1 MHLGSLHILDI
12 LVVLAY
18 FVAVIWIGRHAS
30 GASKSEEGF
39 FLAGRK
45 LGKFYQFFLSFG
57 NATEPSGA
65 VSNATLV
72 FQRGVSG
79 VWLAFQT
86 IFMNPYYWF
95 MYVWFRR
102 VRLVTMADL
111 FEDRFN
117 SRNLS
122 RLYAIFQIG
131 VACVFLGSGNF
142 VAYKIASSLVRKP
155 EAQWTAA
162 EQASVAAFTEWRQ
175 LEKQAA
181 ANPLAPAEKARLD
194 DLRDRKARGELHSYI
209 TSLPPIPF
217 YLCFTVVVGAYI
229 VLGGM
234 TAAALNETLQG
245 FLIMVFSVMLIPVG
259 LKAIGGWGEL
269 ANKIPAADFDLFGVS
284 GSPAFIAASLLV
296 GLVQIHGLSHN
307 MGISGS
313 AKDEYAARS
322 GGVGGT
328 YLKRVMIILWAF
340 AGLIAIAL
348 FGKDGLSDPDAVWG
362 TMSRQLLGPG
372 FVGLMLAGVIAGTMS
387 TLAAKAL
394 AVSSLFVRN
403 VFRDQLTTTESS
415 LKAARWAVIAVLCL
429 GVISGAVMDNVTAV
443 VKLILT
449 VNVPFGAAVILI
461 FFWRRLTAQGVWAA
475 ILLSALANLV
485 IPLSADYF
493 QSIRQAPSLT
503 ETVEY
508 NGRPVSVYWEKVVRI
523 DPNNPASGIEG
534 RGRFNLECWTLDK
547 LGVIDAAKLTP
558 VGRETVQFFFDGL
571 FPFVVLVIASLLSP
585 RTPKPLVEQFYGK
598 MKTPVGATPELE
610 AAEMEATQRNPSR
623 FDNTKLFGP
632 TSSWEFCKWTRV
644 DAVGFLSCLGV
655 SFAIVGLFVV
665 LLKLAAAGKV

>member
-1 MHLGSLHILDI
+1 MSGLHFLDI
-12 LVVLAY
+12 LVILAY
-18 FVAVIWIGRHAS
+18 LFIVVFVGYRSSKAS
-30 GASKSEEGF
+30 ATQEGY

-111 FEDRFN
+111 FEDRFG
-117 SRNLS
+117 SRGLS
-122 RLYAIFQIG
+122 RLYAVFQIG

-155 EAQWTAA
+155 EVQWTAA
-162 EQASVAAFTEWRQ
+162 ERQSVASFEEFKR
-175 LEKQAA
+175 LEKQMATQ
-181 ANPLAPAEKARLD
+181 PLSEPERARLE
-194 DLRDRKARGELHSYI
+194 DLRDQNARGELHSYI
-209 TSLPPIPF
+209 TGLQPIPF

-245 FLIMVFSVMLIPVG
+245 FLIIVFSVMLIPVG
-259 LKAIGGWGEL
+259 LKAIGGWEQL
-269 ANKIPAADFDLFGVS
+269 SKKVPAADLDLFGVS
-284 GSPAFIAASLLV
+284 GSPAFIIASLLV

-340 AGLIAIAL
+340 AGLIAIAM
-348 FGKDGLSDPDAVWG
+348 FGKGGLSDPDAVWG
-362 TMSRQLLGPG
+362 TMSKQLLGPG
-372 FVGLMLAGVIAGTMS
+372 LVGLMLAGVIAGTMS

-403 VFRDQLTTTESS
+403 VFRDQLKTTEASM
-415 LKAARWAVIAVLCL
+415 KAARWAVVGVLFL
-429 GVISGAVMDNVTAV
+429 GVISGAVMQNVTSV

-475 ILLSALANLV
+475 VILSALFNLIV
-485 IPLSADYF
+485 PLSADYF
-493 QSIRQAPSLT
+493 EGIRRAPSLT
-503 ETVEY
+503 VTSEVD
-508 NGRPVSVYWEKVVRI
+508 GRPVAVFWEKVVRI
-523 DPNNPASGIEG
+523 DPENPQSGVEG
-534 RGRFNLECWTLDK
+534 RGRFNLECWLLDK
-547 LGVIDAAKLTP
+547 VGVIDAAKLTP
-558 VGRETVQFFFDGL
+558 TGRETAQFFFDGF
-571 FPFVVLVIASLLSP
+571 FPFVVLIVTSFFTRP
-585 RTPKPLVEQFYGK
+585 TEKKLVDQFYGK
-598 MKTPVGATPELE
+598 MKTPVGPSPEADAIAVE
-610 AAEMEATQRNPSR
+610 ETFRNPSR
-623 FDNTKLFGP
+623 FDHTKLFGP
-632 TSSWEFCKWTRV
+632 KSSWEFCKWDRV
-644 DAVGFLSCLGV
+644 DTVGFLSCLAI
-655 SFAIVGLFVV
+655 SWAIVGLFVL
-665 LLKLAAAGKV
+665 LLKLAANG

>member
-1 MHLGSLHILDI
+1 MSGLHFLDI
-12 LVVLAY
+12 AVILAY
-18 FVAVIWIGRHAS
+18 LIIVVVVGYR
-30 GASKSEEGF
+30 ASKASASEEGY

-45 LGKFYQFFLSFG
+45 LGKFYQFFLQFG

-79 VWLAFQT
+79 VWLGFQT

-111 FEDRFN
+111 FEDRFG

-122 RLYAIFQIG
+122 RLYAVFQIG

-155 EAQWTAA
+155 DVQWTAS
-162 EQASVAAFTEWRQ
+162 ERASVAGFNEMKV
-175 LEKQAA
+175 LEKQLVTGT
-181 ANPLAPAEKARLD
+181 LAPELKPRLD
-194 DLRDRKARGELHSYI
+194 DLRDKNARGELHSYI
-209 TSLPPIPF
+209 TSLPEIPF

-234 TAAALNETLQG
+234 TAAAVNETLQG
-245 FLIMVFSVMLIPVG
+245 FLIIVFSIMLIPVG
-259 LKAIGGWGEL
+259 LKYIGGWDEL
-269 ANKIPAADFDLFGVS
+269 KNKIPAADLDLFGVS
-284 GSPAFIAASLLV
+284 GSPAFIVASLLV

-328 YLKRVMIILWAF
+328 YLKRIMIILWAF
-340 AGLIAIAL
+340 AGLIAIAM
-348 FGKDGLSDPDAVWG
+348 FGKDGLADPDAVWG
-362 TMSRQLLGPG
+362 TMSKELLGPG

-403 VFRDQLTTTESS
+403 VFRDQLKSTAATMS
-415 LKAARWAVIAVLCL
+415 AARWAVIGVLVL
-429 GVISGAVMDNVTAV
+429 GVISGALMDNVTSV

-461 FFWRRLTAQGVWAA
+461 FFWRRLTATSVWAA
-475 ILLSALANLV
+475 VILSALVNLV
-485 IPLSADYF
+485 VPLTANKF
-493 QSIRQAPSLT
+493 AAVRQAPSLA
-503 ETVEY
+503 ETVEF
-508 NGRPVSVYWEKVVRI
+508 NGKPRSVYWEEVVRI
-523 DPNNPASGIEG
+523 NPADPASALEG
-534 RGRFNLECWTLDK
+534 KGRFNLEVWTLDK
-547 LGVIDAAKLTP
+547 VGIVNAAKLTP
-558 VGRETVQFFFDGL
+558 VGRETAQFFFDGF
-571 FPFVVLVIASLLSP
+571 FPFVVMLIVSLFTKRSDTALV
-585 RTPKPLVEQFYGK
+585 TQFYGK
-598 MKTPVGATPELE
+598 MKTPVGPSPEQDL
-610 AAEMEATQRNPSR
+610 AEVEETRRNPAR
-623 FDNTKLFGP
+623 FDHTKLLGAK
-632 TSSWEFCKWTRV
+632 SSWEFCKWTRQ
-644 DAVGFLSCLGV
+644 DAVGFLACFAV
-655 SFAIVGLFVV
+655 SWGIVGAFVLV
-665 LLKLAAAGKV
+665 LKFAAT

>member
-1 MHLGSLHILDI
+1 MSGLHFLDI
-12 LVVLAY
+12 
-18 FVAVIWIGRHAS
+18 AVIVAYLATVVFVGFR
-30 GASKSEEGF
+30 ASKASTSEEGY

-45 LGKFYQFFLSFG
+45 LGKFYQFFLNFG

-79 VWLAFQT
+79 VWLGFQT

-102 VRLVTMADL
+102 VRLVTMSDL
-111 FEDRFN
+111 FEDRFG
-117 SRNLS
+117 SRGLS

-162 EQASVAAFTEWRQ
+162 EQTSVRQ
-175 LEKQAA
+175 FEEFKTLEKQNAVT
-181 ANPLAPAEKARLD
+181 PLAPESKARLD
-194 DLRDRKARGELHSYI
+194 DLRDRNARGELHSYI

-245 FLIMVFSVMLIPVG
+245 VLIVVFSVMLIPVG
-259 LKAIGGWGEL
+259 LEAIGGWGEL
-269 ANKIPAADFDLFGVS
+269 KNKIPAGDLDLFGVS
-284 GSPAFIAASLLV
+284 GSPAFILASLLV

-313 AKDEYAARS
+313 AKNEYAARS

-328 YLKRVMIILWAF
+328 YLKRIMIILWAF
-340 AGLIAIAL
+340 AGLIAIAM

-362 TMSRQLLGPG
+362 TMSKQLLGPG

-403 VFRDQLTTTESS
+403 VFRDQLHSTEATMT
-415 LKAARWAVIAVLCL
+415 AARWAVIAVLCL
-429 GVISGAVMDNVTAV
+429 GVISGWLMRDVTSV

-461 FFWRRLTAQGVWAA
+461 FFWRRLTAGAVWAA
-475 ILLSALANLV
+475 ILLSALFNL
-485 IPLSADYF
+485 ILPLSADY
-493 QSIRQAPSLT
+493 SESLRRDPELVIT
-503 ETVEY
+503 SEFA
-508 NGRPVSVYWEKVVRI
+508 GKPVAVFWKEVVRV
-523 DPNNPASGIEG
+523 DPANPAAGMMG
-534 RGRFNLECWTLDK
+534 RGRFNLECWILDRV
-547 LGVIDAAKLTP
+547 GVIDAAKLTP
-558 VGRETVQFFFDGL
+558 TGRETAQFFFDGL
-571 FPFVVLVIASLLSP
+571 FPFAVLIIVSLFTKRADSAMID
-585 RTPKPLVEQFYGK
+585 QFYGK
-598 MKTPVGATPELE
+598 MKTPIGETPELE
-610 AAEMEATQRNPSR
+610 LATMEETRRNPGR
-623 FDNTKLFGP
+623 YDHTKLFGP
-632 TSSWEFCKWTRV
+632 KSSWEFCKWDRV
-644 DAVGFLSCLGV
+644 DTVGFLSC
-655 SFAIVGLFVV
+655 FAISWTIVGLFVFV
-665 LLKLAAAGKV
+665 LKLAKGG

>member
-1 MHLGSLHILDI
+1 MSGLHFLDI
-12 LVVLAY
+12 AVIVTYLVVVVVVGY
-18 FVAVIWIGRHAS
+18 R
-30 GASKSEEGF
+30 ASKASASEEGY

-45 LGKFYQFFLSFG
+45 LGKFYQFFLQFG

-79 VWLAFQT
+79 VWLGFQT

-111 FEDRFN
+111 FEDRFG
-117 SRNLS
+117 SRGLS

-155 EAQWTAA
+155 EVQWTAT
-162 EQASVAAFTEWRQ
+162 ERASVAGFTEMKA
-175 LEKQAA
+175 LEKQLGAGT
-181 ANPLAPAEKARLD
+181 LAPESKPRLD
-194 DLRDRKARGELHSYI
+194 ELRDRNARGELHSYI
-209 TSLPPIPF
+209 TSLPEIPF
-217 YLCFTVVVGAYI
+217 YLCFTIVVGAYI

-245 FLIMVFSVMLIPVG
+245 FLIIVFSIMLIPVG
-259 LKAIGGWGEL
+259 LNYIGGWDQL
-269 ANKIPAADFDLFGVS
+269 KHKIPAADLDLFGVS
-284 GSPAFIAASLLV
+284 GSPAFIVASLLV

-328 YLKRVMIILWAF
+328 YLKRIMIILWAF
-340 AGLIAIAL
+340 AGLIAIAM
-348 FGKDGLSDPDAVWG
+348 FGKDGLADPDAVWG
-362 TMSRQLLGPG
+362 TMSKELLGPG

-403 VFRDQLTTTESS
+403 VFRDQLKTTGATMA
-415 LKAARWAVIAVLCL
+415 AARWAVIAVLVL
-429 GVISGAVMDNVTAV
+429 GVISGALMDNVTSV

-461 FFWRRLTAQGVWAA
+461 FFWRRLTAGGVWAA
-475 ILLSALANLV
+475 VILSALVNLI
-485 IPLSADYF
+485 IPLTANHAK
-493 QSIRQAPSLT
+493 SIARSPELT
-503 ETVEY
+503 QVVEF
-508 NGRPVSVYWEKVVRI
+508 NGKPRSVYWEEVVRI
-523 DPNNPASGIEG
+523 DPADPASGLQG
-534 RGRFNLECWTLDK
+534 RGRFNLEVWALDK
-547 LGVIDAAKLTP
+547 LGVIDAPALTP
-558 VGRETVQFFFDGL
+558 AGRETAQFFFDGF
-571 FPFVVLVIASLLSP
+571 FPFLVMLVVSLFTKRSDPTLVL
-585 RTPKPLVEQFYGK
+585 QFYGK
-598 MKTPVGATPELE
+598 MKTPVGPSPEAD
-610 AAEMEATQRNPSR
+610 AAEVEKTRREPAR
-623 FDNTKLFGP
+623 FDHTKLFGAR
-632 TSSWEFCKWTRV
+632 SSWEFCKWTRV
-644 DAVGFLSCLGV
+644 DAVGFLAC
-655 SFAIVGLFVV
+655 FATSWGIVGAFVWV
-665 LLKLAAAGKV
+665 LYKAAT

>member
-1 MHLGSLHILDI
+1 MSGLHFLDI
-12 LVVLAY
+12 
-18 FVAVIWIGRHAS
+18 AVIVAYLVIVVVVGYR
-30 GASKSEEGF
+30 ASKASASEEGY

-45 LGKFYQFFLSFG
+45 LGKFYQFFLNFG

-79 VWLAFQT
+79 VWLGFQT

-111 FEDRFN
+111 FEDRFG
-117 SRNLS
+117 SRGLS
-122 RLYAIFQIG
+122 RLYAVFQIG

-155 EAQWTAA
+155 EVQWTAS
-162 EQASVAAFTEWRQ
+162 ERASVAGFTELKQ
-175 LEKQAA
+175 LEKQSLTA
-181 ANPLAPAEKARLD
+181 PLEPASQARLA
-194 DLRDRKARGELHSYI
+194 DLRDSYARGELHSYI
-209 TSLPPIPF
+209 TSLPEIPF
-217 YLCFTVVVGAYI
+217 YLCFTIVVGAYI

-245 FLIMVFSVMLIPVG
+245 FLIIVFSIMLIPVG
-259 LKAIGGWGEL
+259 LKYIGGWGEL
-269 ANKIPAADFDLFGVS
+269 KNKVSAADLDLFGVS
-284 GSPAFIAASLLV
+284 GSPAFIVASLLV

-340 AGLIAIAL
+340 AGLIAIAM
-348 FGKDGLSDPDAVWG
+348 FGKDGLADPDAVWG
-362 TMSRQLLGPG
+362 TMSKELLGPG

-403 VFRDQLTTTESS
+403 VFRDQLKSTAATMS
-415 LKAARWAVIAVLCL
+415 AARWAVIGVLVL
-429 GVISGAVMDNVTAV
+429 GVVSGALMDNVTAV

-461 FFWRRLTAQGVWAA
+461 FFWRRLTATGVWAA
-475 ILLSALANLV
+475 VLLSALVNLV
-485 IPLSADYF
+485 IPLMANEVASV
-493 QSIRQAPSLT
+493 RQAQSLA
-503 ETVEY
+503 EVVEF
-508 NGRPVSVYWEKVVRI
+508 NGKPRAVYWEEVVRI
-523 DPNNPASGIEG
+523 DPENPASGLEG
-534 RGRFNLECWTLDK
+534 RGRFNLEVWTLDK
-547 LGVIDAAKLTP
+547 LGIIDARALTP
-558 VGRETVQFFFDGL
+558 AGRETAQFFFDGF
-571 FPFVVLVIASLLSP
+571 FPFLVMLLASLLSR
-585 RTPKPLVEQFYGK
+585 RTDPALVAQFYGK
-598 MKTPVGATPELE
+598 MKTPVGPSPEAD
-610 AAEMEATQRNPSR
+610 AAEVEATRRDPAR
-623 FDNTKLFGP
+623 FDHTKLFGP
-632 TSSWEFCKWTRV
+632 KSSWEFCKWTRV
-644 DAVGFLSCLGV
+644 DAVGFFACLAV
-655 SFAIVGLFVV
+655 SWGIVGAFVLV
-665 LLKLAAAGKV
+665 LKFAAS

>member
-1 MHLGSLHILDI
+1 MSGLHFLDI
-12 LVVLAY
+12 
-18 FVAVIWIGRHAS
+18 AVIVTYLVIVVVVGYR
-30 GASKSEEGF
+30 ASKASASEEGY

-45 LGKFYQFFLSFG
+45 LGKFYQFFLQFG

-79 VWLAFQT
+79 VWLGFQT

-111 FEDRFN
+111 FEDRFG
-117 SRNLS
+117 SRGLS
-122 RLYAIFQIG
+122 RMYAVFQIG

-155 EAQWTAA
+155 EVQWTAT
-162 EQASVAAFTEWRQ
+162 EQASVAGFAEMKR
-175 LEKQAA
+175 LEKQI
-181 ANPLAPAEKARLD
+181 PTLTPESRQRLD
-194 DLRDRKARGELHSYI
+194 ELRDRYARGELHSYI
-209 TSLPPIPF
+209 TSLPEIPF

-245 FLIMVFSVMLIPVG
+245 FLIIVFSIMLIPVG
-259 LKAIGGWGEL
+259 LKYIGGWDEL
-269 ANKIPAADFDLFGVS
+269 KNKIPAADLDLFGVS
-284 GSPAFIAASLLV
+284 GSPAFIVASLLV

-328 YLKRVMIILWAF
+328 YLKRIMIILWAF
-340 AGLIAIAL
+340 AGLIAIAM

-362 TMSRQLLGPG
+362 TMSKELLGPG

-403 VFRDQLTTTESS
+403 VFRDQLKSTGATM
-415 LKAARWAVIAVLCL
+415 KAARWAVIAVLVL
-429 GVISGAVMDNVTAV
+429 GVISGALMDNVTAV

-461 FFWRRLTAQGVWAA
+461 FFWRRLTAAGVWAA
-475 ILLSALANLV
+475 VLLSALVNLI
-485 IPLSADYF
+485 IPLLANQVESVA
-493 QSIRQAPSLT
+493 RAPELT
-503 ETVEY
+503 QVVEF
-508 NGRPVSVYWEKVVRI
+508 NGKPRSVYWEEVVRV
-523 DPNNPASGIEG
+523 DPANPASGLQG
-534 RGRFNLECWTLDK
+534 RGRFNIEVWTLDK
-547 LGVIDAAKLTP
+547 LGVVDAVKMTP
-558 VGRETVQFFFDGL
+558 SGRETAQFFFDGF
-571 FPFVVLVIASLLSP
+571 FPFVVMLVVSLFTK
-585 RTPKPLVEQFYGK
+585 RADPKLVDQFYGK
-598 MKTPVGATPELE
+598 MKTPVGPSPE
-610 AAEMEATQRNPSR
+610 ADAEEVERTRRNPSR
-623 FDNTKLFGP
+623 FDDTKLFGAR
-632 TSSWEFCKWTRV
+632 SSWEFCKWTRV
-644 DAVGFLSCLGV
+644 DAVGFLACFATSW
-655 SFAIVGLFVV
+655 AIVGAFILV
-665 LLKLAAAGKV
+665 LKFAAS

>member
-1 MHLGSLHILDI
+1 MSGLHFLDI
-12 LVVLAY
+12 
-18 FVAVIWIGRHAS
+18 AVIVTYLVIVVVVGYRAS
-30 GASKSEEGF
+30 QASASEEGY

-45 LGKFYQFFLSFG
+45 LGKFYQFFLQFG

-79 VWLAFQT
+79 VWLGFQT

-111 FEDRFN
+111 FEDRFG
-117 SRNLS
+117 SRGLS
-122 RLYAIFQIG
+122 RMYAVFQIG

-142 VAYKIASSLVRKP
+142 VAYKIASSLVLKP
-155 EAQWTAA
+155 EVSWNAA
-162 EQASVAAFTEWRQ
+162 EQASVAGYAEMKA
-175 LEKQAA
+175 LEKQIPD
-181 ANPLAPAEKARLD
+181 NTLTIESRQRLD
-194 DLRDRKARGELHSYI
+194 ELRDRYARGELHSYI
-209 TSLPPIPF
+209 TSLPEIPF

-234 TAAALNETLQG
+234 TAAAVNETLQG
-245 FLIMVFSVMLIPVG
+245 FLIIVFSIMLIPVG
-259 LKAIGGWGEL
+259 LKFIGGWDQL
-269 ANKIPAADFDLFGVS
+269 KHKVSAADLDLFGVS
-284 GSPAFIAASLLV
+284 GSPAFIVASLLV

-328 YLKRVMIILWAF
+328 YLKRIMIILWAF
-340 AGLIAIAL
+340 AGIIAIAM

-362 TMSRQLLGPG
+362 TMSKELLGPG

-403 VFRDQLTTTESS
+403 VFRDQLKSTAATMS
-415 LKAARWAVIAVLCL
+415 AARWAVIAVLVL
-429 GVISGAVMDNVTAV
+429 GVISGALMDNVTSV

-461 FFWRRLTAQGVWAA
+461 FFWRRLTAGGVWAA
-475 ILLSALANLV
+475 VILSALVNLIVPLLANHV
-485 IPLSADYF
+485 ESVARSPE
-493 QSIRQAPSLT
+493 LT
-503 ETVEY
+503 QVVEFK
-508 NGRPVSVYWEKVVRI
+508 GKPRSVYWEEVVRI
-523 DPNNPASGIEG
+523 DPANPASGVKG
-534 RGRFNLECWTLDK
+534 RGRFNIEVWTLDK
-547 LGVIDAAKLTP
+547 LGIVNAAAMTP
-558 VGRETVQFFFDGL
+558 AGRETAQFFFDGF
-571 FPFVVLVIASLLSP
+571 FPFVVMLVVSLFTKRADP
-585 RTPKPLVEQFYGK
+585 VLVAQFYGK
-598 MKTPVGATPELE
+598 MKTPVGPSPEAD
-610 AAEMEATQRNPSR
+610 AAEVEATRRNPTR
-623 FDNTKLFGP
+623 FDGDKLLGAG
-632 TSSWEFCKWTRV
+632 SSWEFCKWTRQ
-644 DAVGFLSCLGV
+644 DTWGFLACLAT
-655 SFAIVGLFVV
+655 SWAIVGAFVLV
-665 LLKLAAAGKV
+665 LHFAAT